1 MISYNRCYGLNTALN
16 DFSVLNQKSLQGIQ
30 IKMRGSK
37 EFLFILFFSANF
49 MCSFHKDHVGNFDT
63 WLSLEE
69 RNLKQIIW
77 MSTSQSVPRE
87 MQKDMYTKN
96 WLKNFYH
103 ITIFE
108 KHGLINFV
116 NHWPHTVDT
125 PTEGSS
131 VWGKRLSSDV
141 IKCYCYY
148 NIKELKCS
156 YKDTLIYR
164 FSQG

>member
-1 MISYNRCYGLNTALN
+1 MT
-16 DFSVLNQKSLQGIQ
+16 SLSLTKRAIQEIQ
-30 IKMRGSK
+30 IKWEVLKNSYA
-37 EFLFILFFSANF
+37 FIFFPANF
-49 MCSFHKDHVGNFDT
+49 MSSFHEDHVGNFDS